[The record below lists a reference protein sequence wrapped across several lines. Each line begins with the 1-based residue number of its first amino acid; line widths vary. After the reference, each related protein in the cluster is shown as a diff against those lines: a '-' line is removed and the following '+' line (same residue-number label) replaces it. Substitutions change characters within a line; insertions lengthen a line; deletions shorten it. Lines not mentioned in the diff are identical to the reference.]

1 MTLKRLLFLLGFAI
15 LLVVAPIAYQ
25 IDRAAQSLPLM
36 EGEFVL
42 PGLTA
47 PAAVHFD
54 ALGIPVIET
63 QNRADAYRVLGYL
76 HARDRLF
83 QMDMMRRK
91 ANGRLAAVLGEKALP
106 TDRQQRVYQFQ
117 AAATAI
123 LQNLGAAERAI
134 LAAYTEGVN
143 AVIGTSR
150 EFPPEFR
157 FLHYRPEP
165 WAMTDS
171 LLAGSNMFQTL
182 TDEEQDERMLTVM
195 KSCLPAEVNAFLTPD
210 TDEYTHTLLGG
221 AGTRRPARPVP
232 MDAIATLLG
241 EPRTTLARSARIDAD
256 PPSLGSNNWAI
267 NGMKTADG
275 RAIVADDM
283 HLSLGVPNIWY
294 RAHPRYAGLEL
305 SGVTLPGLPLVV
317 IGSNRHVAWG
327 FTNLNADVQDLVQ
340 LELHAEHP
348 GEYLTPEGWRPMETS
363 TETIEV
369 RDGPSVTI
377 TLRHTQWGPVLERP
391 LLGKPVALRWTARD
405 PATVNLRLI
414 DMDGADTL
422 EKAMAIL
429 NRFGAPPQNVVLA
442 DDRGHIGWTF
452 TGFLPQRQ
460 GLDAGISQSWANGA
474 KGWQGYLAP
483 EQLPHLVDPPEGYLA
498 TANNLTLGSD
508 YPQVIGQ
515 NFANGYRAFRIRQR
529 LAEKA
534 RLNEQDL
541 HSIQL
546 DTTSDFHEF
555 YRRLAL
561 SLLTPAR
568 MAKEPELA
576 EIAAVI
582 RQWNGRLDPDSLGIA
597 LLARWRADLAKAVFA
612 PLFDRCVK
620 LDPDFSYRWRQ
631 QETPLRALLKQGLP
645 ALIAPEHAEGW
656 NGFLLNALRES
667 ASALKREQ
675 GVRHLGELPWHRV
688 NTLNIQHPFSRSL
701 PLAGAF
707 LDMPP
712 VPGACNSFC
721 VKVLHAQYGA
731 SERMVLSP
739 NHAEEGILQ
748 MPGGQSG
755 HPLSPHFRDQQ
766 RAWEE
771 GSASPYLP
779 GKTEHTLK
787 LLPLA
792 AP

>member
-1 MTLKRLLFLLGFAI
+1 MTLKRLSFLLGFAV
-15 LLVVAPIAYQ
+15 LLMVAPIAYQ
-25 IDRAAQSLPLM
+25 IDRAARSLPPM
-36 EGEFVL
+36 AGEFGL

-47 PAAVHFD
+47 PATVHFD
-54 ALGIPVIET
+54 TLGIPVIET
-63 QNRADAYRVLGYL
+63 QTREDAYRVLGYL

-83 QMDMMRRK
+83 QMDMLRRK
-91 ANGRLAAVLGEKALP
+91 ASGQLAAVLGEKALP
-106 TDRQQRVYQFQ
+106 SDRQQRVYQFQ

-123 LQNLGAAERAI
+123 LAHLGAAERAA

-143 AVIGTSR
+143 AVIHGSR

-157 FLHYRPEP
+157 FLHYQPKP

-171 LLAGSNMFQTL
+171 LLAGSSMFQTL
-182 TDEEQDERMLTVM
+182 TDEEPDERMLTVM
-195 KSCLPAEVNAFLTPD
+195 NACLPAEVNAFLTPD

-221 AGTRRPARPVP
+221 TGTRRPARPVP
-232 MDAIATLLG
+232 ADAIATLLG
-241 EPRTTLARSARIDAD
+241 ESRAASAQASLIDVD
-256 PPSLGSNNWAI
+256 PPSVGSNSWAI
-267 NGMKTADG
+267 NHTKTADG

-283 HLSLGVPNIWY
+283 HLPLGVPNIWY
-294 RAHPRYAGLEL
+294 RAHLHYAGLEL

-317 IGSNRHVAWG
+317 VGSNRHVAWG
-327 FTNLNADVQDLVQ
+327 YTNLNADVQDLVQ
-340 LELHAEHP
+340 LDLHPEHP
-348 GEYLTPEGWRPMETS
+348 EEYLTPEGWRAMETA

-369 RDGPSVTI
+369 HDGPPVTI
-377 TLRHTQWGPVLERP
+377 ALRNTQWGPVLERP

-405 PATVNLRLI
+405 PAAVNLRLI

-429 NRFGAPPQNVVLA
+429 NQFGAPPQNVVLA

-452 TGFLPQRQ
+452 TGFLPRRQ
-460 GLDAGISQSWANGA
+460 GLDAGISQSWANGDN
-474 KGWQGYLAP
+474 GWRGYLAP

-498 TANNLTLGSD
+498 TANNQTLGSA
-508 YPQVIGQ
+508 YPHVIGQ

-541 HSIQL
+541 HDIQL

-561 SLLTPAR
+561 SLLTSER
-568 MAKEPELA
+568 IGKNPELA
-576 EIAAVI
+576 EMEAVI
-582 RQWNGRLDPDSLGIA
+582 QQWNGRLDPDSLGIA

-612 PLFDRCVK
+612 PLFGRCVK

-631 QETPLRALLKQGLP
+631 QETPLRALLKQGIP
-645 ALIAPEHAEGW
+645 ALAASGRAEGW
-656 NGFLLNALRES
+656 NDFLLNALRNS
-667 ASALKREQ
+667 ASALKREL
-675 GVRHLGELPWHRV
+675 GVRHLGELPWRRV
-688 NTLNIQHPFSRSL
+688 NTLNIQHPFSRAL
-701 PLAGAF
+701 PLAGAL

-721 VKVLHAQYGA
+721 VKVLHAQHGA
-731 SERMVLSP
+731 SERMVISP
-739 NHAEEGILQ
+739 NHAGEGILQ

-766 RAWEE
+766 RSWED
-771 GSASPYLP
+771 GSGSPYLP
-779 GKTEHTLK
+779 EKIGHTLK
-787 LLPLA
+787 LLPPA
-792 AP
+792 TH